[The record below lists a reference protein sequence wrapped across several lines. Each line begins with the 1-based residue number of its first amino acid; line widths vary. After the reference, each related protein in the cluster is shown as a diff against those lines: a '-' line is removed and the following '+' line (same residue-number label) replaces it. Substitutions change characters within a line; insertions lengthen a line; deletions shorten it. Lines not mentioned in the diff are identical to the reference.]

1 MSARRFRTLYSL
13 ALVLIDVVL
22 LVLTLYAAFKLRI
35 IIDWPNDA
43 ADMPSRFLIY
53 TTAVLPA
60 YVASIVVVFFFFRL
74 YHVPRATSRVDEFY
88 AIIGGLTIGTL
99 LFVAITA
106 LAFKGVVDLP
116 VPRVMLAYAMLI
128 SVPLVTLGRWMLSA
142 WRDLLRS
149 RGIAADRLM
158 IVGTGETARLVAQ
171 KIRGSAYLGYHML
184 GFVSEAGPD
193 AEAPVRVFG
202 QPVLGSIA
210 ELPEL
215 IDRHLPDE
223 IIIALPPMSD
233 AEILNVINVCQRD
246 RLSLKVFPDVYDIM
260 AAGVTID
267 DLGGLPL
274 MSVRDSAARS
284 WRAAAKRMTD
294 VVIGSLILI
303 ALSPVLLLVAILVRL
318 DSPGP
323 VFFVQERMGLDGRL
337 FPMLKYRSMR
347 IDAEARGPGWTVKDD
362 PRITR
367 LGKFI
372 RKYSI
377 DEFPQFINV
386 LLGDMSLVG
395 PRPEQPA
402 FVEQFRK
409 SIPRYMERHHEK
421 AGLTGWAQ
429 VNGLRG
435 DTSIE
440 ERTKYDLWYIENW
453 SIWLDFKIMIRTAF
467 KVFFDRSAY

>member
-1 MSARRFRTLYSL
+1 MTARRFRTLYSFG
-13 ALVLIDVVL
+13 LVLVDAIL
-22 LVLTLYAAFKLRI
+22 LVLTLYTAFQLRVR
-35 IIDWPNDA
+35 IDWPSEA
-43 ADMPSRFLIY
+43 VDMPSRFLPY
-53 TTAVLPA
+53 ATTVLPA
-60 YVASIVVVFFFFRL
+60 YVISNVIVFFWLRL
-74 YHVPRATSRVDEFY
+74 YHVARATSRVDELY
-88 AIIGGLTIGTL
+88 AIVAALTIGTL
-99 LFVAITA
+99 LFVAVIA
-106 LAFKGVVDLP
+106 LTLKGVVDLP
-116 VPRVMLAYAMLI
+116 IPRVMIVYALI
-128 SVPLVTLGRWMLSA
+128 LSVPLITLGRWMLGA

-149 RGIAADRLM
+149 RGTSADRLI
-158 IVGTGETARLVAQ
+158 IVGTGESARLVAH
-171 KIRGSAYLGYHML
+171 KIKGSAYLGYHML
-184 GFVSEAGPD
+184 GVVSEAGP
-193 AEAPVRVFG
+193 EVEIPRKVFS
-202 QPVLGSIA
+202 QPVLGRIS

-215 IDRHLPDE
+215 IDRHQPDE
-223 IIIALPPMSD
+223 IIIALPPVSD
-233 AEILNVINVCQRD
+233 AEILHVINTCQRD

-284 WRAAAKRMTD
+284 WRATAKRMTD
-294 VVIGSLILI
+294 VIVGGLILV
-303 ALSPVLLLVAILVRL
+303 ATSPVLLLLAIAVRF

-323 VFFVQERMGLDGRL
+323 VFFVQERMGLDGKL
-337 FPMLKYRSMR
+337 FPMLKFRSMR
-347 IDAEARGPGWTVKDD
+347 IDAEAKGPGWTVKDD

-367 LGKFI
+367 LGRFI
-372 RKYSI
+372 RKYSL

-409 SIPRYMERHHEK
+409 MIPRYMERHREK

-429 VNGLRG
+429 VNGMRG

-453 SIWLDFKIMIRTAF
+453 SIWLDFKIVIRTVF
-467 KVFFDRSAY
+467 KIFFDRSAY

>member
-13 ALVLIDVVL
+13 ALIIIDSAL
-22 LVLTLYAAFKLRI
+22 LVLTLYTAFQLRVR
-35 IIDWPNDA
+35 IDWPSEA
-43 ADMPSRFLIY
+43 VDMPSRFLPY
-53 TTAVLPA
+53 STTVLPA
-60 YVASIVVVFFFFRL
+60 YVLSIVGVFFFFKL

-88 AIIGGLTIGTL
+88 AIVGGLTLGTL
-99 LFVAITA
+99 LFVAVIA
-106 LAFKGVVDLP
+106 LTLKGVVDLP
-116 VPRVMLAYAMLI
+116 VPRVMLVYAMIL
-128 SVPLVTLGRWMLSA
+128 SVPSISLGRWMLGA

-149 RGIAADRLM
+149 RGTAADRLM
-158 IVGTGETARLVAQ
+158 IVGTGETARLVAH
-171 KIRGSAYLGYHML
+171 KIKSSAYLGYNML
-184 GFVSEAGPD
+184 GVVSEAGPGI
-193 AEAPVRVFG
+193 ELPRRVFG
-202 QPVLGSIA
+202 QPVLGRIA

-233 AEILNVINVCQRD
+233 AEILNVINICQRD

-274 MSVRDSAARS
+274 MSVRDSASRS
-284 WRAAAKRMTD
+284 WRAATKRIID
-294 VVIGSLILI
+294 VVVGGLILI
-303 ALSPVLLLVAILVRL
+303 AISPLLLLIALAVKF

-323 VFFVQERMGLDGRL
+323 VFFVQERMGLDGKL
-337 FPMLKYRSMR
+337 FPMVKYRSMR
-347 IDAEARGPGWTVKDD
+347 IDSEAKGPGWTVKDD
-362 PRITR
+362 PRVTR
-367 LGKFI
+367 LGRFI

-409 SIPRYMERHHEK
+409 MIPRYMERHREK

-453 SIWLDFKIMIRTAF
+453 SIWLDFKIIIRTAF
-467 KVFFDRSAY
+467 KLFFDRSAY

>member
-1 MSARRFRTLYSL
+1 MTARRFRTLYSL
-13 ALVLIDVVL
+13 GLVLIDIAL
-22 LVLTLYAAFKLRI
+22 LVMTLYTAFKLRFQ
-35 IIDWPNDA
+35 IDWPTDA
-43 ADMPSRFLIY
+43 VDMPSRFLPY
-53 TTAVLPA
+53 ATSVLPA
-60 YVASIVVVFFFFRL
+60 YVASIVAVFFFLRL

-88 AIIGGLTIGTL
+88 SIVAGLTFGTL
-99 LFVAITA
+99 LFVAVIA
-106 LAFKGVVDLP
+106 LTFKGVVDLP
-116 VPRVMLAYAMLI
+116 ISRVMIAYASIISIPLI
-128 SVPLVTLGRWMLSA
+128 TLGRWMLGA

-149 RGIAADRLM
+149 RGIAADRLI

-171 KIRGSAYLGYHML
+171 KIRASAYLGYHML
-184 GFVSEAGPD
+184 GVVSEARSD
-193 AEAPVRVFG
+193 AETSKRVFG
-202 QPVLGSIA
+202 QPVLGRID

-215 IDRHLPDE
+215 IDRYLPDE

-274 MSVRDSAARS
+274 MSVRDSASRS
-284 WRAAAKRMTD
+284 WRAATKRITD
-294 VVIGSLILI
+294 VVVGGLILI
-303 ALSPVLLLVAILVRL
+303 ALSPILLLVAVLVRL

-347 IDAEARGPGWTVKDD
+347 MDAESRGPGWTVKDD

-409 SIPRYMERHHEK
+409 MIPRYMERHREK

-429 VNGLRG
+429 VNGMRG

>member
-1 MSARRFRTLYSL
+1 MTARRFRTLYSL
-13 ALVLIDVVL
+13 GLVVIDAAL
-22 LVLTLYAAFKLRI
+22 LVLTLYTAFKLRVL
-35 IIDWPNDA
+35 IDWPSDA
-43 ADMPSRFLIY
+43 VDMPSRFLLY
-53 TTAVLPA
+53 TTTILPA
-60 YVASIVVVFFFFRL
+60 YLASNAIVFFYMRL

-88 AIIGGLTIGTL
+88 SIVAGLSLGTL
-99 LFVAITA
+99 LFVAVTA
-106 LAFKGVVDLP
+106 LTLKGVVDLP
-116 VPRVMLAYAMLI
+116 VPRVMIVYAMLV
-128 SVPLVTLGRWMLSA
+128 SVPLVTTGRWMFGA

-158 IVGTGETARLVAQ
+158 IVGTGEAARLVTH
-171 KIRGSAYLGYHML
+171 KIKGSAYLGYQML
-184 GFVSEAGPD
+184 GVISEAALEVEIP
-193 AEAPVRVFG
+193 RKVFG
-202 QPVLGSIA
+202 QPVLGRIA
-210 ELPEL
+210 ELPDL
-215 IDRHLPDE
+215 IDRYQPDE
-223 IIIALPPMSD
+223 IIIALPPVSD
-233 AEILNVINVCQRD
+233 AEILNIISICQRD

-284 WRAAAKRMTD
+284 WRAAAKRTTD
-294 VVIGSLILI
+294 VVLGALILI
-303 ALSPVLLLVAILVRL
+303 LLSPFLLLFALAVKF

-323 VFFVQERMGLDGRL
+323 VFFVQERMGLDGKL
-337 FPMLKYRSMR
+337 FPMVKFRSMR
-347 IDAEARGPGWTVKDD
+347 IDAEAKGPGWTVKDD

-367 LGKFI
+367 LGRFI

-377 DEFPQFINV
+377 DELPQLINV

-409 SIPRYMERHHEK
+409 MIPRYMERHREK
-421 AGLTGWAQ
+421 AGMTGWAQ

-453 SIWLDFKIMIRTAF
+453 SVWLDFKIMIRTAF
-467 KVFFDRSAY
+467 KLFFDRSAY

>member
-1 MSARRFRTLYSL
+1 M
-13 ALVLIDVVL
+13 ALLLIDSAL
-22 LVLTLYAAFKLRI
+22 LVLTLYTAFRLRVQ
-35 IIDWPNDA
+35 IDWPSEA
-43 ADMPSRFLIY
+43 VDMPSRFLPY
-53 TTAVLPA
+53 TTSVLPA
-60 YVASIVVVFFFFRL
+60 FVGSIVVVFFWLRL

-88 AIIGGLTIGTL
+88 AIVAGLSLGML
-99 LFVAITA
+99 LFVAVIA
-106 LAFKGVVDLP
+106 LTLKGVVDLS
-116 VPRVMLAYAMLI
+116 VPRVMIAYALLLSIPLI
-128 SVPLVTLGRWMLSA
+128 TIGRWLLSSV
-142 WRDLLRS
+142 RDLLRS
-149 RGIAADRLM
+149 RGTAVDRLL

-171 KIRGSAYLGYHML
+171 KIRGSAYLGYNLL
-184 GFVSEAGPD
+184 GVVAETGGEADQP
-193 AEAPVRVFG
+193 AEAFG
-202 QPVLGSIA
+202 QPVLGKIA

-215 IDRHLPDE
+215 IDRYQPDE
-223 IIIALPPMSD
+223 IIIALPPVSD
-233 AEILNVINVCQRD
+233 AEILHVINICQRD

-294 VVIGSLILI
+294 VLVGGLILI
-303 ALSPVLLLVAILVRL
+303 LISPFLLLFALLVKF

-323 VFFVQERMGLDGRL
+323 VFFVQERMGLDGKL
-337 FPMLKYRSMR
+337 FPMVKFRSMR
-347 IDAEARGPGWTVKDD
+347 IDSEAKGPGWTVKDD

-367 LGKFI
+367 LGRFI

-377 DEFPQFINV
+377 DELPQFINV

-395 PRPEQPA
+395 PRPEQPS

-409 SIPRYMERHHEK
+409 MIPRYMERHREK

-453 SIWLDFKIMIRTAF
+453 SIWLDFKIILRTAF

>member
-1 MSARRFRTLYSL
+1 MNARRFRTLYSL
-13 ALVLIDVVL
+13 ALLLIDSAL
-22 LVLTLYAAFKLRI
+22 LVLTLYTAFRLRVQ
-35 IIDWPNDA
+35 IDWPSEA
-43 ADMPSRFLIY
+43 VDMPSRFLPY
-53 TTAVLPA
+53 TTSVLPA
-60 YVASIVVVFFFFRL
+60 FVGSIVVVFFWLRL

-88 AIIGGLTIGTL
+88 AIVAGLSLGML
-99 LFVAITA
+99 LFVAVIA
-106 LAFKGVVDLP
+106 LTLKGVVDLS
-116 VPRVMLAYAMLI
+116 VPRVMIAYALLLSIPLI
-128 SVPLVTLGRWMLSA
+128 TIGRWLLSSV
-142 WRDLLRS
+142 RDLLRS
-149 RGIAADRLM
+149 RGTAVDRLL

-171 KIRGSAYLGYHML
+171 KIRGSAYLGYNLL
-184 GFVSEAGPD
+184 GVVAETGGEADQP
-193 AEAPVRVFG
+193 AEAFG
-202 QPVLGSIA
+202 QPVLGKIA

-215 IDRHLPDE
+215 IDRYQPDE
-223 IIIALPPMSD
+223 IIIALPPVSD
-233 AEILNVINVCQRD
+233 AEILHVINICQRD

-294 VVIGSLILI
+294 VLVGGLILI
-303 ALSPVLLLVAILVRL
+303 LISPFLLLFALLVKF

-323 VFFVQERMGLDGRL
+323 VFFVQERMGLDGKL
-337 FPMLKYRSMR
+337 FPMVKFRSMR
-347 IDAEARGPGWTVKDD
+347 IDSEAKGPGWTVKDD

-367 LGKFI
+367 LGRFI

-377 DEFPQFINV
+377 DELPQFINV

-395 PRPEQPA
+395 PRPEQPS

-409 SIPRYMERHHEK
+409 MIPRYMERHREK

-453 SIWLDFKIMIRTAF
+453 SIWLDFKIILRTAF